1 MLEKFRVIAKQKGQG
16 IVEYAVLLAFI
27 VILASFLFGNGGIK
41 ESVIGIF
48 DDVAAILSGEIK
60 ENAYVAAFKKWSHMK
75 KSDLKKEDAAARLA
89 ADQAALDNIAE
100 LFFGKTKSEI
110 ETLMSSEAINGKNFY
125 GTTNGKNA
133 QNSNDYGDEYGYR
146 DYSTLLLNFKDLNT
160 ENDSGINVTYSN
172 TITEARISPGWLQGT
187 DKDKNASLDQWATKN
202 NNTYS
207 NTDTRYFYS
216 DGMINNAYGSQVRAQ
231 FHLGSD
237 NRVDSVR
244 VFAVQNRA
252 NTSGRFTQIAGLDR
266 TYDANGAHATITE

>member
-1 MLEKFRVIAKQKGQG
+1 MRILRSWLNKKGQG
-16 IVEYAVLLAFI
+16 IVEYALLLAFVVGI
-27 VILASFLFGNGGIK
+27 AMVLNGVGLGNAVK
-41 ESVIGIF
+41 DTF
-48 DDVAAILSGEIK
+48 DKVAAVLGGE
-60 ENAYVAAFKKWSHMK
+60 ENAYVAGFKKWSSMK
-75 KSDLKKEDAAARLA
+75 KSDLENEDAAARLA

-110 ETLMSSEAINGKNFY
+110 ETLMGGGAINGKNFY
-125 GTTNGKNA
+125 GTINGKNA

-172 TITEARISPGWLQGT
+172 TTNEARISPGWLQGT

-266 TYDANGAHATITE
+266 TYDANGAHATVPD